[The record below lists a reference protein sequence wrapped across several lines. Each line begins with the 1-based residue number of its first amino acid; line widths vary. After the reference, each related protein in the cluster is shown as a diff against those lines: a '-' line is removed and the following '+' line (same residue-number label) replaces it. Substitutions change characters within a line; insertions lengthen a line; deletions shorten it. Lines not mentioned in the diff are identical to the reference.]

1 MHQNFAS
8 RILPK
13 ESPEAAMT
21 QEKPFLVVTNLTP
34 SPATAKKD
42 DSTTNGGGGAPSPI
56 LPLPRVPYHPH
67 PSI

>member
-1 MHQNFAS
+1 MDQNFAS

-13 ESPEAAMT
+13 ETPEAPVT
-21 QEKPFLVVTNLTP
+21 QEKPFLVVTDHTL
-34 SPATAKKD
+34 SPATAKKE
-42 DSTTNGGGGAPSPI
+42 DSTANGGGRAPSPI